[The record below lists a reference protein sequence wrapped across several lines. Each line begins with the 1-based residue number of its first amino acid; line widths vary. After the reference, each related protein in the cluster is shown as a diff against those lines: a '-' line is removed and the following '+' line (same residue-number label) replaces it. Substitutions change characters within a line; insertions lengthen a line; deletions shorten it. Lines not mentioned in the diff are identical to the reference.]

1 MIQVEVFPAKSR
13 WQRCRRDAE
22 VTLSLFG
29 SKTTLVCVIWNHGDK
44 SLVGSTAAVGDDPT
58 TSTRSKRNTQGH
70 GTRPVPIGL
79 CEYARNNLRFTHSLR
94 GGSHLRE
101 GLSRG
106 LDEYWRGLLPEED

>member
-1 MIQVEVFPAKSR
+1 M
-13 WQRCRRDAE
+13 
-22 VTLSLFG
+22 LSLFG
-29 SKTTLVCVIWNHGDK
+29 SKTTLVCIIWNHADK

-58 TSTRSKRNTQGH
+58 ISTRSKRNTQGR